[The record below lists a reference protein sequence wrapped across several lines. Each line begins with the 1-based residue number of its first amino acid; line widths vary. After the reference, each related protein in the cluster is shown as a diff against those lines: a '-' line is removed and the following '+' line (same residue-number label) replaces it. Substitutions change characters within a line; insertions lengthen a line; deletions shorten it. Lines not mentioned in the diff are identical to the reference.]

1 MLPSP
6 ETPLYHHSLTALEDW
21 LGTSGFERHPEELSR
36 WELQRDPWTACL
48 ELHSDGLVVHW
59 TTAAGT
65 TTRQFSY
72 GLSRADLEAALQA
85 GP

>member
-6 ETPLYHHSLTALEDW
+6 ETPLYHHSLPALEEW
-21 LGTSGFERHPEELSR
+21 LAAIGFERHPEDASC
-36 WELQRDPWTACL
+36 WELRREPWTARL
-48 ELHSDGLVVHW
+48 ELLSDGLVVHW